1 MLFIILFAFS
11 NNDFVAQVRLFV
23 EVLLVQS
30 GRVCLTLTDP
40 QGILKLGGVE
50 ASLHGSP
57 AVLSVPILQLCL
69 RSEQLMVSHP
79 FRQLSKLASKQQS
92 MYSYNLKSKL
102 KVRWSLVDSPISPA
116 MPLKQETLAECDK
129 TVAALMGEWCA
140 VAHLHSLPWNI
151 AAGLSLM
158 IKPAEGQHHSEL
170 YNTNDT

>member
-11 NNDFVAQVRLFV
+11 NNDFVAQMRLCV

-30 GRVCLTLTDP
+30 GRVCLTLTDL

-50 ASLHGSP
+50 ASLHGSH

-79 FRQLSKLASKQQS
+79 FRPMSKLASKQQT

-102 KVRWSLVDSPISPA
+102 KVRWSLVDSSISPA
-116 MPLKQETLAECDK
+116 MPLKLCQ
-129 TVAALMGEWCA
+129 V
-140 VAHLHSLPWNI
+140 LH
-151 AAGLSLM
+151 
-158 IKPAEGQHHSEL
+158 
-170 YNTNDT
+170 